1 MNFIRIIDKSL
12 AGALIFAMFSIL
24 ITVMWQVVSR
34 YVLKDPASVTEE
46 LSRFILIWIGILGAA
61 YAYRQNAHLGFNL
74 IVERQPYQVRRLLLT
89 FVELMVIF
97 FCLAVML
104 FGGSELVLL
113 TLELEQI
120 SAALGIKMGVIYSV
134 LPLSGCLI
142 VLYAI
147 TNIITLWRT
156 NNKGADSWR

>member
-1 MNFIRIIDKSL
+1 MTIIRTIDKAL
-12 AGALIFAMFSIL
+12 AGTLIFAMVSIL
-24 ITVMWQVVSR
+24 LTVIWQVVSR

-74 IVERQPYQVRRLLLT
+74 VVERQSAAVKRVLLT
-89 FVELMVIF
+89 LVEVIVIV
-97 FCLAVML
+97 FCVLVML

-120 SAALGIKMGVIYSV
+120 SAALGIKMGLIYSV
-134 LPLSGCLI
+134 LPISGTLI
-142 VLYAI
+142 IAYALL
-147 TNIITLWRT
+147 NIVTLWRHSDEEE
-156 NNKGADSWR
+156 A

>member
-1 MNFIRIIDKSL
+1 MTIIRTIDKAL
-12 AGALIFAMFSIL
+12 AGTLIFAMVSIL
-24 ITVMWQVVSR
+24 LTVIWQVVSR

-74 IVERQPYQVRRLLLT
+74 VVERQSAEVKRVLLT
-89 FVELMVIF
+89 LVEIIVIV
-97 FCLAVML
+97 FCVLVML

-120 SAALGIKMGVIYSV
+120 SAALGIKMGLIYSV
-134 LPLSGCLI
+134 LPISGTLI
-142 VLYAI
+142 IAYALV
-147 TNIITLWRT
+147 NIVTLWRHSDEE
-156 NNKGADSWR
+156 AA

>member
-1 MNFIRIIDKSL
+1 MTIIRTIDKAL
-12 AGALIFAMFSIL
+12 AGTLIFAMVSIL
-24 ITVMWQVVSR
+24 LTVIWQVVSR

-74 IVERQPYQVRRLLLT
+74 VVERQSAAVKRVLLT
-89 FVELMVIF
+89 LVEVIVIV
-97 FCLAVML
+97 FCVLVML

-120 SAALGIKMGVIYSV
+120 SAALGIKMGFIYSV
-134 LPLSGCLI
+134 LPISGTLI
-142 VLYAI
+142 IAYALL
-147 TNIITLWRT
+147 NIVTLWRHSDEE
-156 NNKGADSWR
+156 AA

>member
-1 MNFIRIIDKSL
+1 MTIIRTIDNAL
-12 AGALIFAMFSIL
+12 AGTLIFAMVSIL
-24 ITVMWQVVSR
+24 LTVIWQVVSR

-74 IVERQPYQVRRLLLT
+74 VVERQSAAVKRVLLT
-89 FVELMVIF
+89 LVEIIVIV
-97 FCLAVML
+97 FCVLVML

-120 SAALGIKMGVIYSV
+120 SAALGIKMGLIYSV
-134 LPLSGCLI
+134 LPISGTLI
-142 VLYAI
+142 IAYALV
-147 TNIITLWRT
+147 NIVTLWCHSDEE
-156 NNKGADSWR
+156 AA

>member
-1 MNFIRIIDKSL
+1 MTIIRTIDKAL
-12 AGALIFAMFSIL
+12 AGTLIFAMVSIL
-24 ITVMWQVVSR
+24 LTVIWQVVSR

-74 IVERQPYQVRRLLLT
+74 VVERQSAAVKRLLLT
-89 FVELMVIF
+89 LVEVIVIV
-97 FCLAVML
+97 FCVLVML

-120 SAALGIKMGVIYSV
+120 SAALGIKMGLIYSV
-134 LPLSGCLI
+134 LPISGTLI
-142 VLYAI
+142 IAYALV
-147 TNIITLWRT
+147 NIVTLWRH
-156 NNKGADSWR
+156 NDEEAA

>member
-1 MNFIRIIDKSL
+1 MTIIRTIDKAL
-12 AGALIFAMFSIL
+12 AATLIFAMVSIL
-24 ITVMWQVVSR
+24 LTVIWQVVSR

-74 IVERQPYQVRRLLLT
+74 VVERQSAAVKRVLLT
-89 FVELMVIF
+89 LVEVIVIV
-97 FCLAVML
+97 FCVLVML

-120 SAALGIKMGVIYSV
+120 SAALGIKMGLIYSV
-134 LPLSGCLI
+134 LPISGTLI
-142 VLYAI
+142 IAYALL
-147 TNIITLWRT
+147 NIVTLWRHSDEE
-156 NNKGADSWR
+156 AA